1 MKSRNKLQPNNED
14 EDRSFILTTWLD
26 CNYNLNT
33 VSPTT
38 STRKLNDILHSKT
51 AGVCRAKSSPNTVSW
66 SSRVHDRGLLLKT
79 SAIFCTAKTEG
90 SPDTNGVWGPKNTSY
105 TGCEIQ
111 QQSSQSL
118 NYCHAASSNFC
129 TFPFWHEELVTQVFL
144 VWYRTEDSSQKQ
156 HNIRENILANYL
168 PGKRKKQSLSCL
180 WAKGRFQQLGKHIS
194 PEGVR
199 QLS

>member
-33 VSPTT
+33 VSPTP
-38 STRKLNDILHSKT
+38 STYKLNDILHSKT

-156 HNIRENILANYL
+156 HNIRENIPANYL
-168 PGKRKKQSLSCL
+168 PGKIKK
-180 WAKGRFQQLGKHIS
+180 
-194 PEGVR
+194 
-199 QLS
+199 